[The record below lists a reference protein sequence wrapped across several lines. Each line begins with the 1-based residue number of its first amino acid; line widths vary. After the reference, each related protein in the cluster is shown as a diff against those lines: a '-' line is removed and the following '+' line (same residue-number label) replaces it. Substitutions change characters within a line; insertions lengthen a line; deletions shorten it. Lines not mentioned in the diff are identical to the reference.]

1 MDEGG
6 VMMHVFTD
14 KETPASIVKV
24 FPKASD
30 LFKERRIDF
39 CCGGD
44 RPLKEVFLEDNHD
57 SEAVL
62 SELNNT
68 YREWR
73 RDDQEI
79 VDWDAIAPSKL
90 IDHIVEKYHG
100 NLKDELNPLGEL
112 VTRIYRVHGGRD
124 AHLKELYR
132 LYHEFKMEM
141 EEHMITEENDVFPL
155 IKVYEENPSDALKQQ
170 ISDANGGLEDEH
182 EVCGDLLKRMRVIT
196 DDFVPPENACGSY
209 RITYARLADLET
221 DTFQHVHL
229 ENNVLFKQI

>member
-1 MDEGG
+1 MI
-6 VMMHVFTD
+6 VLHTFTA

-30 LFKERRIDF
+30 LFKNRRIDF

-44 RPLKEVFLEDNHD
+44 RPLEEVFLEGNHD
-57 SEAVL
+57 SVGVL
-62 SELNNT
+62 AELNHAFQA
-68 YREWR
+68 WQK
-73 RDDQEI
+73 DDHVLI
-79 VDWDAIAPSKL
+79 DWDSVAPSKL
-90 IDHIVEKYHG
+90 IDYIVSEHHG
-100 NLKDELNPLGEL
+100 YLKEELSPLGEF
-112 VTRIYRVHGGRD
+112 VTKIYRVHGVRD
-124 AHLKELYR
+124 EHLKELYR

-141 EEHMITEENDVFPL
+141 EEHMMTEENDVFPL
-155 IKVYEENPSDALKQQ
+155 IKIYETEPSDILKKQ

-182 EVCGDLLKRMRVIT
+182 EVCGNLLKRMRVIT
-196 DDFVPPENACGSY
+196 NDFVPPANACNSY